1 MATLAH
7 VIPLGKLEKGFSPSR
22 NIISMSQKIVIMDI
36 QIYIGHYVKRAS
48 LEIVLLGSAQP
59 QQLYMAALPA

>member
-1 MATLAH
+1 MATLAY
-7 VIPLGKLEKGFSPSR
+7 VIPVGKLEKGFSPSR
-22 NIISMSQKIVIMDI
+22 YIISMSQKIVIMDI

-48 LEIVLLGSAQP
+48 SEIVLLGSAQP